1 MAAAPNPSASPR
13 HVPGRR
19 RLIAAAGAGAAA
31 ALLAA
36 CGIPLPPLRPVDPA
50 RAPRVGDTWRYGYRS
65 DWQNVAPRSFDVTV
79 VSVADQGIVDRLAL
93 ADQPAPFFD
102 RLFTSQLEIAARP
115 LAGVQ
120 LLEFSPYLE
129 AFGPL
134 PAEGI
139 VLVPQSSW
147 GTRWTASARVRGAE
161 QLSVAAGTF
170 TTTRID
176 IFGWRP
182 FIPGQMDDA
191 IDPIQLYA
199 TAWLAA
205 APKRLVR
212 FSLLTQAAQLNPL
225 IRDHI
230 ELLSYRVG

>member
-1 MAAAPNPSASPR
+1 
-13 HVPGRR
+13 
-19 RLIAAAGAGAAA
+19 
-31 ALLAA
+31 
-36 CGIPLPPLRPVDPA
+36 
-50 RAPRVGDTWRYGYRS
+50 VGDTWRYGYRS
-65 DWQNVAPRSFDVTV
+65 DWLNVAPRAFDVTV
-79 VSVADQGIVDRLAL
+79 VSVADQGIVDRLTL
-93 ADQPAPFFD
+93 ADQPTPFFD

-199 TAWLAA
+199 TAWFAA
-205 APKRLVR
+205 AARRYVR

-225 IRDHI
+225 IRDHV